1 MHRIERLNVLVK
13 EWLDLGLTETC
24 SRADAHNR
32 IQIKHKA
39 KPGELTFTGSRQ
51 NKVWLT
57 IGLTANAGPVA
68 FTTGYPEAEEHRV
81 IGQAIWA
88 LEFAIENY

>member
-1 MHRIERLNVLVK
+1 MHRIIRLNELVK
-13 EWLDLGLTETC
+13 EWLELGLTETC

-51 NKVWLT
+51 GKVWLT
-57 IGLTANAGPVA
+57 IGLSETEGPIA
-68 FTTGYPEAEEHRV
+68 FTTGYPEADEHRV
-81 IGQAIWA
+81 ISQAIWA
-88 LEFAIENY
+88 LETAVENY